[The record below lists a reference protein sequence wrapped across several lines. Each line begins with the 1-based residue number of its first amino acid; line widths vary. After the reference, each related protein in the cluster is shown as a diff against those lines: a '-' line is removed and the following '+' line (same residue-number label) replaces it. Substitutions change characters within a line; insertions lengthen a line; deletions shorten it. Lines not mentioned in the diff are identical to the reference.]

1 MLIKITIIMSVA
13 IYEINLINEIIIINS
28 SEVKLIILYM
38 KA

>member
-1 MLIKITIIMSVA
+1 MLIKMTIIKSVA